1 MTVILDEP
9 QVSDEVRERLSRK
22 VADSAAELDRLRPGW
37 AREINVEILD
47 IASECKCVLGQLF
60 GGERYSFSNGFDW
73 FNLATD
79 RQGPILWGGFFTNWN
94 NDLMNELWAKEIEDR
109 L

>member
-9 QVSDEVRERLSRK
+9 RVQDEVRERLSRK
-22 VADSAAELDRLRPGW
+22 VARAAAELDRIRPGW
-37 AREINVEILD
+37 AGEINVEILN
-47 IASECKCVLGQLF
+47 IASECKCILGQLF
-60 GGERYSFSNGFDW
+60 HGSFGEGFDW
-73 FNLATD
+73 FNQNTD
-79 RQGPILWGGFFTNWN
+79 RQGATLWGGFFTNWN